1 MKAGRTI
8 AATLLLGLLLFVPCT
23 RAQQPDTPPT
33 QDPGAENGTPVQGE
47 EVPTLA
53 RTPQNDRGP
62 VSGVEDYRLD
72 GLNLGR
78 SFVTGTVQGR
88 ETYDTN
94 TNSSSTKSKAS
105 QDSVTNL
112 LGSISLQKLAR
123 TTALNLDYTG
133 ALFLYA
139 SGSLSEGTAHKFN
152 VTEKFYLRRW
162 TLLLGDDFS
171 FLPESAAGLGG
182 LGFGGGSGIPGL
194 GGGLT
199 NYNPFLLPGQSIQS
213 LGNRINNV
221 IVGQV
226 QYTIGPRSSFNF
238 SSNYG
243 LVHFFTLGLLN
254 SRSLGMR
261 VGYDYLL
268 DARQTFT
275 LAYVND
281 FFSYSS
287 ALPGFSTH
295 SAVAAYKRFLTGRLS
310 FLVEGGP
317 QISRFKNPISGNA
330 TSLSWRLRS
339 QLRHLT
345 ARNSMEFDYLHHITA
360 GSGVLIGA
368 NSDMLRTDYSRILSR
383 NWTAGILGSFSRN
396 SGLRQTSGINTN
408 RHSNSWTAG
417 TTIHRLLGE
426 RANIDLTYHISR
438 QTANFSVCPGNIP
451 CGSVSLRHQVG
462 VGMTWSSRPYLI
474 D

>member
-8 AATLLLGLLLFVPCT
+8 ALTLQLGLLLFVPYT

-33 QDPGAENGTPVQGE
+33 QDPGADNGTPVQGE

-72 GLNLGR
+72 GLSLGR
-78 SFVTGTVQGR
+78 SFVTGKVQGR

-94 TNSSSTKSKAS
+94 TNNSATKSKAS

-123 TTALNLDYTG
+123 TTALNLDYSG
-133 ALFLYA
+133 ALFFYA
-139 SGSLSEGTAHKFN
+139 RGSLSYGTAHKFN

-162 TLLLGDDFS
+162 TVLLGNDFS
-171 FLPESAAGLGG
+171 FLPESAGGLGG
-182 LGFGGGSGIPGL
+182 LGFGGGLPGL

-199 NYNPFLLPGQSIQS
+199 NYNPFLLPGQSFQS
-213 LGNRINNV
+213 LGKRINNV

-226 QYTIGPRSSFNF
+226 QYTVGPRSSFNL
-238 SSNYG
+238 SGNYG
-243 LVHFFTLGLLN
+243 LVHFFTVGLLN
-254 SRSLGMR
+254 SRSVGMR
-261 VGYDYLL
+261 VGYDYLI

-275 LAYVND
+275 LSYVND
-281 FFSYSS
+281 FFNYSS
-287 ALPGFSTH
+287 AIPGFSTH
-295 SAVAAYKRFLTGRLS
+295 SAVVAYKRFLTGRLS
-310 FLVEGGP
+310 FLMEGGP
-317 QISRFKNPISGNA
+317 QISRFQNPVSGNA

-339 QLRHLT
+339 QLRRLT
-345 ARNSMEFDYLHHITA
+345 ARNSLELEYSHHITA

-368 NSDMLRTDYSRILSR
+368 NSDILRTDFSRTLSR
-383 NWTAGILGSFSRN
+383 NWTGGLLGSFNRN
-396 SGLRQTSGINTN
+396 SGLRQTSGGNSS

-417 TTIHRLLGE
+417 TMIHRLVGE
-426 RANIDLTYHISR
+426 RANIDLNYHISR
-438 QTANFSVCPGNIP
+438 QTANFSVCPGNVP